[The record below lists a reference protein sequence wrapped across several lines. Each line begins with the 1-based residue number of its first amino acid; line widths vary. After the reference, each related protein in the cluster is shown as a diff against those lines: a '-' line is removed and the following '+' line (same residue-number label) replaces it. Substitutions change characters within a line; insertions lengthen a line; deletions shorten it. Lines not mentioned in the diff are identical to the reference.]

1 MCTCDRHANG
11 MQIPDVVVHNFKA
24 YECWNELRIADT
36 WSRAHRQLMGGGKK
50 LAGARVLIVEDN
62 FLIAEQLSRLIQ
74 DEGRRL
80 WGRSPLRKGRARSLE
95 AGRSTAPF
103 SMSAQREESTRVAQL
118 LEERHVPFLVLTGYE
133 REFISNRFSQ
143 APYVSKPFCEKSLV
157 ALASETFGTA

>member
-1 MCTCDRHANG
+1 
-11 MQIPDVVVHNFKA
+11 
-24 YECWNELRIADT
+24 
-36 WSRAHRQLMGGGKK
+36 MGGGKK

-74 DEGRRL
+74 DEGAEVVGPVATSQRACAL
-80 WGRSPLRKGRARSLE
+80 IRSGPLDGAFLDVSL
-95 AGRSTAPF
+95 
-103 SMSAQREESTRVAQL
+103 QREESTRVAQL